1 MPYIP
6 ATATLAAAHKGRI
19 GNIRAASLRESK
31 DDKIPEV
38 VIVTFETESV
48 KFDEKQ
54 TEHCG
59 STGIEF
65 VFHVFV

>member
-19 GNIRAASLRESK
+19 GSIRAASLRESK

-38 VIVTFETESV
+38 VIVTFETE
-48 KFDEKQ
+48 
-54 TEHCG
+54 
-59 STGIEF
+59 
-65 VFHVFV
+65 